1 MFSTSLRKSK
11 TWADAVPALLKG
23 PPFEWKEQQLRAYD
37 IGFAVKTT
45 NETES
50 MFALVLLISSD
61 VGSSSTT
68 ERVER
73 LSLLNGG
80 RDVAIVLL
88 LIGDNSVVEL
98 AQLQAE
104 TMNQNAVI
112 PIIPITSIEDLRPRL
127 DSLRRQRHQC
137 SGKQASPVVSSSG
150 IVSHCVRGPPLSSM
164 QTAYLIDLCTDFKD
178 LATNVF
184 SLESQRVLRDFL
196 GEADGERLIE
206 FFTNGPMLAD

>member
-1 MFSTSLRKSK
+1 MFSTSIRKSK
-11 TWADAVPALLKG
+11 TWADAVPTLLKG
-23 PPFEWKEQQLRAYD
+23 PPFEWKEQQLEAYD
-37 IGFAVKTT
+37 IAFAVKTT
-45 NETES
+45 SETES

-80 RDVAIVLL
+80 RDAAIVLL
-88 LIGDNSVVEL
+88 LTGDDSIVKL

-104 TMNQNAVI
+104 TMNQNVVI
-112 PIIPITSIEDLRPRL
+112 PIIPITSVDDLRHRL
-127 DSLRRQRHQC
+127 DSLRRQRHQYL
-137 SGKQASPVVSSSG
+137 GKQAPPVLSNSD

-164 QTAYLIDLCTDFKD
+164 QTAYLIDLCTGFKD
-178 LATNVF
+178 LTTNVF
-184 SLESQRVLRDFL
+184 APESQRVVRDFL
-196 GEADGERLIE
+196 GEVDGQRLIQ